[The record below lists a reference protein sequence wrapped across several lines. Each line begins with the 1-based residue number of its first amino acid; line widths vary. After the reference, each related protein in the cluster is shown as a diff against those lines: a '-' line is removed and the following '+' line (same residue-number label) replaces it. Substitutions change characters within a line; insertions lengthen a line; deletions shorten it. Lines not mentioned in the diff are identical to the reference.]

1 MKKNILFMMINMN
14 IGGTEK
20 ALLNMIDEID
30 NTKYNVTILM
40 LEKYGGFLD
49 YIPSW
54 VNIKYIDEYK
64 DLKPLYNNP
73 PMKSAIKLI
82 KQGKLTKGLTIGV
95 SHLIYKI
102 TNDRSIYFRYLLK
115 ECKNIEEDYD
125 VAIAYAGPM
134 DLISYYIINK
144 VKAEEKIQWVHFDVT
159 KIGINKFFAEK
170 LYSKFDKIY
179 VVSAEAKNKLDN
191 LIPSLA
197 SKTEVFHNIVP
208 KNKIIKMAEEGQ
220 GFEDEFDGIRILT
233 VGRLSHEKGQDMVIP
248 IVSKLKL
255 EGYPIRWYLIGDGN
269 LRNEC
274 EKLIKK
280 YNVEDECVLLGTK
293 LNPYTYMKEC
303 DIYVQPSRY
312 EGYCVTTMEVKVFEK
327 YMVVTD
333 VNGIKE
339 QINNNKKGLIV
350 DISEDDIYENVKK
363 IINNKILVNEAK
375 CN

>member
-280 YNVEDECVLLGTK
+280 YNVENECVLLGTK